1 MNSFNDVWESV
12 CDFCR
17 NETAEVAFN
26 CWIKTLTPVKLSG
39 DTVTVSARSSY
50 QKGIVESHYS
60 DLLTRAFTDTFG
72 FPVKVQFVSEDD
84 QAIKRSEPS
93 RDGMNTS
100 YTFDNFVVGPSNRF
114 AHAAAVAVAKNPG
127 NSYNPLFIYGNP
139 GLGKTHLLNAIRNEI
154 KSSFPEM
161 NIVYTQGEAF
171 ANEIIEAI
179 HNVRTPAFREKYRN
193 TDVLFVDDIQFI
205 AGMESTQTEFFNTFN
220 TLYEN
225 NKQII
230 LTSDRP
236 PKEIKSLDE
245 RMSQRFEMGLL
256 ADIQKPDFETRVA
269 IIRRKAEQLGFEL
282 PDGVIQCIANQIKTN
297 IRQIEGVVNKLLAY
311 SRLTNEKPTITN
323 TTNLI
328 NEIRK
333 DQLPDPITIDKIIS
347 IVASTYDV
355 SPSDICSNKQNMEVA
370 NARHIAIYLSREIT
384 GLPLKTIG
392 KSFGRNHSTV
402 SASINKIEREIRK
415 NSRMK
420 ATINDI
426 IKNIKSS

>member
-256 ADIQKPDFETRVA
+256 ADIQEPDFETRVA

>member
-1 MNSFNDVWESV
+1 M
-12 CDFCR
+12 
-17 NETAEVAFN
+17 
-26 CWIKTLTPVKLSG
+26 
-39 DTVTVSARSSY
+39 
-50 QKGIVESHYS
+50 
-60 DLLTRAFTDTFG
+60 
-72 FPVKVQFVSEDD
+72 
-84 QAIKRSEPS
+84 
-93 RDGMNTS
+93 
-100 YTFDNFVVGPSNRF
+100 
-114 AHAAAVAVAKNPG
+114 
-127 NSYNPLFIYGNP
+127 
-139 GLGKTHLLNAIRNEI
+139 
-154 KSSFPEM
+154 
-161 NIVYTQGEAF
+161 
-171 ANEIIEAI
+171 
-179 HNVRTPAFREKYRN
+179 RTPAFREKYRN

-256 ADIQKPDFETRVA
+256 ADIQEPDFETRVA

>member
-139 GLGKTHLLNAIRNEI
+139 GLGKTHLLNAIRNEN

-256 ADIQKPDFETRVA
+256 ADIQEPDFETRVA